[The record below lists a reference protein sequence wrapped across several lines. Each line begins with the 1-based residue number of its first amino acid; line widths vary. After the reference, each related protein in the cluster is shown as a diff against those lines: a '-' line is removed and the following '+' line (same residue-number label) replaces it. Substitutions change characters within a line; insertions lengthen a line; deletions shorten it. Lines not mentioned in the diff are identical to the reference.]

1 MASKVSRRRILT
13 FDIVSRASRAVSPPR
28 WLRVHRTAMACRFE
42 VTLLAEDAA
51 HVDAARVALDEADRV
66 EALLTVFRPESELS
80 RINQHAADASPGV
93 NTVVDD
99 VDEELWALL
108 GRAAGLHDR
117 TDGAFDIT
125 STPLSRCWGFFHRS
139 GALPSD
145 ESIASA
151 RELVGMSGVVF
162 EGPRRIRFGRP
173 GVELNLNA
181 IGKGYAL
188 DRMGA
193 VLRRHGVTRALVSG
207 GRSSVLAVG
216 GPAGGWPIDLESPQT
231 RRPHLGR
238 IYLRDGAL
246 GTSGAGEQFVVV
258 DGTRYGHV
266 IDPRSG
272 RPARGVL
279 SASVITT
286 DAADADALST
296 AFLVGGPELAARYC
310 REHVDTMAL
319 LTLDGGTD
327 LTRVFGSY
335 AGASVELGT

>member
-1 MASKVSRRRILT
+1 MSSKVSRRRILT
-13 FDIVSRASRAVSPPR
+13 FDIVSRGSRADRPPR

-42 VTLLAEDAA
+42 VTLLPEDAV
-51 HVDAARVALDEADRV
+51 HVDAARAALDEADRV

-80 RINQHAADASPGV
+80 RVNQRAADGFPG
-93 NTVVDD
+93 VDD

-108 GRAAGLHDR
+108 GRAARLHDQ
-117 TDGAFDIT
+117 TDDAFDIT
-125 STPLSRCWGFFHRS
+125 STPLSRCWGFLYRS
-139 GALPSD
+139 GARPSD
-145 ESIASA
+145 EAIASA
-151 RELVGMSGVVF
+151 RALVGMSGVTF
-162 EGPRRIRFGRP
+162 EGPRRILFGRP
-173 GVELNLNA
+173 GIELNLNA
-181 IGKGYAL
+181 MGKGYAL

-193 VLRRHGVTRALVSG
+193 LLRRRGVTRVLVSG

-231 RRPHLGR
+231 RRPHLAR

-258 DGTRYGHV
+258 DRTRYGHV

-272 RPARGVL
+272 QPARGVL

-286 DAADADALST
+286 DAAAADALST

-310 REHVDTMAL
+310 QEHADTLAL
-319 LTLDGGTD
+319 LTLDDGTD
-327 LTRVFGSY
+327 RTRVFGAY

>member
-1 MASKVSRRRILT
+1 MMSSKVSRRRLLT
-13 FDIVSRASRAVSPPR
+13 FDIASRASPAVSPPR

-80 RINQHAADASPGV
+80 RVNQRAADGFP
-93 NTVVDD
+93 VDD
-99 VDEELWALL
+99 VVDEELWALL

-145 ESIASA
+145 EAIASA
-151 RELVGMSGVVF
+151 RELVGMSGVAF

-193 VLRRHGVTRALVSG
+193 VLRRRGVSRALVSG

-216 GPAGGWPIDLESPQT
+216 GPADGWPIDLESPQT
-231 RRPHLGR
+231 RRPRLGR

-286 DAADADALST
+286 DAAAADALST
-296 AFLVGGPELAARYC
+296 AFLVGGPDLAARYC
-310 REHVDTMAL
+310 REHADTLAL
-319 LTLDGGTD
+319 LTLDDGTD
-327 LTRVFGSY
+327 RTRVFGSY
-335 AGASVELGT
+335 AGASVELRAR